1 MATNISIIIVEK
13 IGSLKLL
20 TVKDFKE
27 EELYKKCGFKKPDH
41 FGIQTEWSAKV
52 DGSKYYVSLYGKTE
66 GKANTENKYDFP
78 PPVDSTLFFGNCVL
92 VCRLLDSVT
101 KEKKLMSIT
110 LQQWDKI
117 YEKLFGGFEDL
128 SATAQEDELEIDEL
142 DGIPASKKTKD
153 GYLKDGFVVDSESDS
168 QDDGGDDDDEDEDES
183 EEPSEEEE
191 LGGLELEDIGSELS
205 EEEYDY
211 SDDDGSGD
219 DDGVMGASTIF
230 SCLSTNA
237 TTTTKKKKD

>member
-1 MATNISIIIVEK
+1 MASNISIIIVEK

-20 TVKDFKE
+20 TVKDYKE

-92 VCRLLDSVT
+92 VCSVLDSVT
-101 KEKKLMSIT
+101 KEKKLVSIT

-128 SATAQEDELEIDEL
+128 AATAQEDELEIDEL
-142 DGIPASKKTKD
+142 DAIPASKKTKD
-153 GYLKDGFVVDSESDS
+153 GYLKDGFVVDSESDEI
-168 QDDGGDDDDEDEDES
+168 DEDECSEDEES
-183 EEPSEEEE
+183 EEVTEEEDDAIE
-191 LGGLELEDIGSELS
+191 GLVLEDIGSELS
-205 EEEYDY
+205 EEEY
-211 SDDDGSGD
+211 SDEE
-219 DDGVMGASTIF
+219 
-230 SCLSTNA
+230 
-237 TTTTKKKKD
+237 

>member
-1 MATNISIIIVEK
+1 MTSNISIIIVEK

-20 TVKDFKE
+20 TVKDYKE

-41 FGIQTEWSAKV
+41 FGLQTEWSAKV
-52 DGSKYYVSLYGKTE
+52 DGVKYYVSLYGKTE

-92 VCRLLDSVT
+92 VCRMLEQGT
-101 KEKKLMSIT
+101 KEKRLISIT
-110 LQQWDKI
+110 LQQWDKL

-142 DGIPASKKTKD
+142 DAIPASKKTKD

-168 QDDGGDDDDEDEDES
+168 QYDDVGDEEDE
-183 EEPSEEEE
+183 EETEDPSEEEE
-191 LGGLELEDIGSELS
+191 LDGLELEDIGSELS
-205 EEEYDY
+205 EEEYTDE
-211 SDDDGSGD
+211 D
-219 DDGVMGASTIF
+219 
-230 SCLSTNA
+230 
-237 TTTTKKKKD
+237 

>member
-20 TVKDFKE
+20 TVKDYKE

-41 FGIQTEWSAKV
+41 FGIQTEWYAKV

-78 PPVDSTLFFGNCVL
+78 PPVDSTLFFGNCAL
-92 VCRLLDSVT
+92 VCRLLDQET
-101 KEKKLMSIT
+101 KEKRLVSIT
-110 LQQWDKI
+110 LQQWDKM

-128 SATAQEDELEIDEL
+128 SATAQQDELEIDEL
-142 DGIPASKKTKD
+142 DAIPASKKTKD

-168 QDDGGDDDDEDEDES
+168 QDDGDVGDDDEDEDET
-183 EEPSEEEE
+183 EDPSEEDE

-205 EEEYDY
+205 EEEYTDE
-211 SDDDGSGD
+211 D
-219 DDGVMGASTIF
+219 
-230 SCLSTNA
+230 
-237 TTTTKKKKD
+237 

>member
-1 MATNISIIIVEK
+1 MTSNISISIIIVEK

-20 TVKDFKE
+20 TVKDYKE

-41 FGIQTEWSAKV
+41 FGLQTEWSVKM

-78 PPVDSTLFFGNCVL
+78 PPVDSTLFFGNCAV
-92 VCRLLDSVT
+92 VCKAIESTT
-101 KEKKLMSIT
+101 KEKKLVSIT
-110 LQQWDKI
+110 LQQWDKM

-128 SATAQEDELEIDEL
+128 AATAQEDELEIDEL
-142 DGIPASKKTKD
+142 DAIPASKKTKD

-168 QDDGGDDDDEDEDES
+168 QDDGGDDGGDEEDEDET
-183 EEPSEEEE
+183 EDPSEEDE

-205 EEEYDY
+205 EEEYTDE
-211 SDDDGSGD
+211 D
-219 DDGVMGASTIF
+219 
-230 SCLSTNA
+230 
-237 TTTTKKKKD
+237 